1 MREQSHVPVEQL
13 TEKEAAS
20 ELARLAKEIAHHDRL
35 YYQKDAPQISDAAY
49 DALRQRNQAIE
60 RRFPELIR
68 EDSPSRRVG
77 AAPAQG
83 FAKVNHL
90 RPMLSLGNAFSTE
103 DVAEFVASVRRFL
116 KLPADTSVALTAEP
130 KIDGLSANLRYE
142 DGVFVQGATRGDGAV
157 GEDITANL
165 RTIPDVPHRLRGK
178 DVPELIEMRGEVYLP
193 RSLFAKLNAEREKA
207 GEPIFANPRN
217 AAAGSVRQLDP
228 AITRSRPLRF
238 FAYAW
243 GEVRGRLPDTH
254 WETVQRF
261 AHWGFKTNPLAK
273 LCRDEGEALKLYARM
288 AEQRAQLDYDI
299 DGVVYKVNRLDWQER
314 LGFVSR
320 APRWAVA
327 HKFPAEQAITR
338 LEDIGVSVGRTGA
351 LTPYAILT
359 AVTVGG
365 VVVSRATL
373 HNEDE
378 VARKDF
384 RAGDTV
390 VIQRAGDVIP
400 QLVRVIPEKRPKG
413 AKPFVMP
420 DKCPVCGSLAVRE
433 EGQAVRRCT
442 GGLTCPTQAV
452 ERLIHF
458 CSRGALDIEGM
469 GEETVQEFHEKGFL
483 AGPVDIFRLHRRRH
497 EIVRDEKKDT
507 GLRGWGELR
516 FGNLVRAIEARR
528 RVALP
533 RFILA
538 LGIPQVGE
546 ATARLL
552 ARNYGSLEAWRA
564 AMERAA
570 KGDEEAVA
578 ELDNIEGV
586 GPSMVTDIVGFFA
599 ERHNLKVLD
608 ELAKEIEV
616 EEFAQAAVSGSPV
629 AGKTVVFTGTLETMG
644 RAEAKARAEQLGAK
658 VAGSVSKKTDYVVIG
673 ADAGSKATKAR
684 ALGVATLTEE
694 EWLKLVGG

>member
-1 MREQSHVPVEQL
+1 M
-13 TEKEAAS
+13 
-20 ELARLAKEIAHHDRL
+20 
-35 YYQKDAPQISDAAY
+35 
-49 DALRQRNQAIE
+49 
-60 RRFPELIR
+60 
-68 EDSPSRRVG
+68 
-77 AAPAQG
+77 
-83 FAKVNHL
+83 
-90 RPMLSLGNAFSTE
+90 
-103 DVAEFVASVRRFL
+103 
-116 KLPADTSVALTAEP
+116 
-130 KIDGLSANLRYE
+130 
-142 DGVFVQGATRGDGAV
+142 
-157 GEDITANL
+157 
-165 RTIPDVPHRLRGK
+165 
-178 DVPELIEMRGEVYLP
+178 
-193 RSLFAKLNAEREKA
+193 
-207 GEPIFANPRN
+207 RN
-217 AAAGSVRQLDP
+217 AAAGSVRMLDSS
-228 AITRSRPLRF
+228 ITARRPLHF
-238 FAYAW
+238 FAYGW
-243 GEVRGRLPDTH
+243 GDASDLPADTH
-254 WETVQRF
+254 WGMLQRF
-261 AHWGFKTNPLAK
+261 AAWGFKTNPLAR
-273 LCRDEGEALKLYARM
+273 LCRDEKEAVALHAHL
-288 AEQRAQLDYDI
+288 AEQRAALDYDI
-299 DGVVYKVNRLDWQER
+299 DGVVYKVNRLDWQDR

-320 APRWAVA
+320 APRWAIA

-338 LEDIGVSVGRTGA
+338 LEDIGISVGRTGA

-359 AVTVGG
+359 PVTVGG

-400 QLVRVIPEKRPKG
+400 QVVRVIEEKRPKG
-413 AKPFVMP
+413 AKRFVMP

-433 EGQAVRRCT
+433 EGEAVRRCT

-469 GEETVQEFHEKGFL
+469 GAESVQEFHEKGFL
-483 AGPVDIFRLHRRRH
+483 RGPADVFRLGKRRA

-516 FGNLVRAIEARR
+516 FGNLLRAIEARR
-528 RVALP
+528 KVPLP

-552 ARNYGSLEAWRA
+552 ARNYGSLEAWRS

-570 KGDEEAVA
+570 KSDEEALA

-599 ERHNLKVLD
+599 EKHNLEVLD

-616 EEFAQAAVSGSPV
+616 EAFAQAAVSGSPI
-629 AGKTVVFTGTLETMG
+629 AGKTVVFTGTLEHLG

-673 ADAGSKATKAR
+673 ADAGSKAAKAR
-684 ALGVATLTEE
+684 ELGVTTLTEE
-694 EWLKLVGG
+694 EWVKLIGG